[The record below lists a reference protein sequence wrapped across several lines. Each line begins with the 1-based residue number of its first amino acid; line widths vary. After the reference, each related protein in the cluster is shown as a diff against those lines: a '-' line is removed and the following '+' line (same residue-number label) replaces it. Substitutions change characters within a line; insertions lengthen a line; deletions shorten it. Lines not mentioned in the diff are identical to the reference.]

1 MLKQLGT
8 DKPFRGID
16 SEITVIQG
24 MRDYLSTVEA
34 LLKETE
40 NNNNNNNNDGGRI
53 SCGKNHWL
61 KREEIIVGVPSA
73 ANKSE

>member
-1 MLKQLGT
+1 
-8 DKPFRGID
+8 
-16 SEITVIQG
+16 